1 MPRKKTSTNSKK
13 PKASSES
20 GKRKRRDEEE
30 EEEESDSD
38 QEVRVVISDVSD
50 DEEQSAASE
59 PEEPSS
65 EEDDAFKEDERDQ
78 DFQPPRTS
86 RKKSTSTRKKKKD
99 TSTTPKKKKL
109 KTGSSSKKSKSS
121 DSTTKKKKKAKKEEL
136 EEDMVVLNED
146 KESLF
151 ATVRQ
156 ESSAIRDT
164 VDSWQERFE
173 TSKSKATVELIVFV
187 LHSSGAKGD
196 LVFNEKKLKSEDSKT
211 IQKVID
217 DIIEKFLPDKLQVYP
232 IINNHPS
239 LKHFR
244 KNFCEFW
251 NTFVDVAK
259 EGGQLYDKFIQ
270 EHFLRWL
277 TFMTTSTCRAVR
289 HTASLAIYQIASA
302 VIEAK
307 KSESKQLAK
316 LQKQSKAAAKSKDKK
331 KEKELSAMCEQ
342 YQDKTNTLEKIAADI
357 FAQVFTKRY
366 RDSCDDIRAL
376 SLLQASEWI
385 IESPDQFLNDNSLKY
400 FGWMLNDTEESVRK
414 VDIQI
419 LDKFY
424 SKKDWKD
431 QLANFTKQYSGRFVD
446 LTNDVSVS
454 VAVEALKFLTTLL
467 QNGYLNSS
475 QIDTVSKMIFDEV
488 ASIRFYA
495 GKFVYHYLLSKNEKE
510 ASKSKKHAKK
520 GGVSLEN
527 ILDFISEH
535 VENYPMAAY
544 YLVDTLWSTSDEVLR
559 DYKTICSMIND
570 EEGDALTLI
579 KLLNASIKKLK
590 GQLTSVTNAS
600 DNVKVS
606 NKSKLSTK
614 ETEEE
619 VEEITG
625 VLAPSLSAMI
635 DKYRTEPEIVSELVE
650 IPQFLDLKSYP
661 ESHFS
666 KLLKSLKE
674 VLNKSV
680 TPYVY
685 EQVAKTF
692 KYLIK
697 DHDDYPLKSEA
708 EVQYNELMRETS
720 SQLKDAVR
728 ALQNE
733 EEPTSD
739 ILATLNRIRA
749 FSKVV
754 GTSQVISDD
763 VLLED
768 LHKILDSKVTEIE
781 MSQKDETQTNEEVD
795 EVTPLIINII
805 FDDLYW
811 SLQDVLVAKGDSRK
825 QLEKKYF
832 IKQENLAKQ
841 LFYILEN
848 GKVTSSVTRT
858 SYSLL
863 SNMFIMTSPVVVG
876 SGALV
881 MVLGKERMAI
891 LTKYL
896 QKAMD
901 SLQKEYSKYDKKP
914 KKKDDEEEGTEE
926 DEEEKKARLE
936 KLKVVRTLLSDT
948 LLGLSRAIIAKA
960 ISDDFASHIL
970 SYFVRTKI
978 PIVEEIVK
986 RFHHELK
993 NSNEEKLWEYEFGAL
1008 KILHSEYLD
1017 KVEQEEEKS
1026 VLKRAIK
1033 DIEELGSRLS
1043 KSHFPGKDVKHIETL
1058 VQHTINFVFDD
1069 INQNHT
1075 FLLGIMKYRLKA
1087 IPDTKR
1093 KEFLATVTRKMDQME
1108 DVDKAAKENVESF
1121 KELLTVKT
1129 SSKEKSDETDD
1140 EREKEPEEEKS
1151 QREEQ
1156 AEHQEDDNKM
1166 RDEDDTQISETKENE
1181 EDEEL
1186 ISSKPRK

>member
-1 MPRKKTSTNSKK
+1 MPARKKTSSKK
-13 PKASSES
+13 QKASSES

-38 QEVRVVISDVSD
+38 QEVRVVISDASD
-50 DEEQSAASE
+50 DEEEASE

-65 EEDDAFKEDERDQ
+65 EEDDAFKEDEKDQ

-99 TSTTPKKKKL
+99 TSSTTPKKKKL
-109 KTGSSSKKSKSS
+109 KTGSSKKSKSS
-121 DSTTKKKKKAKKEEL
+121 ESTKKKKAKKEEL

-164 VDSWQERFE
+164 VDGWQERFE
-173 TSKSKATVELIVFV
+173 TSKAKATVELIVFV

-196 LVFNEKKLKSEDSKT
+196 LVFNGKKLKSEDSKA

-217 DIIEKFLPDKLQVYP
+217 DVIEKFIPDKLQVYP
-232 IINNHPS
+232 IVNNHPS

-244 KNFCEFW
+244 KNFGEFW

-259 EGGQLYDKFIQ
+259 EGGQLYDEFIR

-277 TFMTTSTCRAVR
+277 TFMTTSTCRALR
-289 HTASLAIYQIASA
+289 HTSTLAIYQIASA

-307 KSESKQLAK
+307 KSESKTLAK

-342 YQDKTNTLEKIAADI
+342 YQEKTNTLEKIAADI
-357 FAQVFTKRY
+357 FMQVFTKRY

-385 IESPDQFLNDNSLKY
+385 IDSPDQFLNDNSLKY

-414 VDIQI
+414 VAIQI

-446 LTNDVSVS
+446 LSRDVSVS

-475 QIDTVSKMIFDEV
+475 QIDTVSKLIFDEV

-495 GKFVYHYLLSKNEKE
+495 GKFVYYYLLSKNEKE
-510 ASKSKKHAKK
+510 PSKSKKKAKK

-559 DYKTICSMIND
+559 DYKTICSMINE

-590 GQLTSVTNAS
+590 GQLNSITSAS

-606 NKSKLSTK
+606 NKSKLTTK
-614 ETEEE
+614 ETEDE
-619 VEEITG
+619 VEELTG

-680 TPYVY
+680 SPYVY
-685 EQVAKTF
+685 MEVAKTF

-728 ALQNE
+728 ALNNE

-763 VLLED
+763 VLLAD
-768 LHKILDSKVTEIE
+768 LDKILDSKVVEIG
-781 MSQKDETQTNEEVD
+781 MSQTDETQANEEEVD

-811 SLQDVLVAKGDSRK
+811 TLQDVLAKKDSRN
-825 QLEKKYF
+825 QLEKTYF
-832 IKQENLAKQ
+832 TKQENLAKH

-848 GKVTSSVTRT
+848 GKVSSPVTRT

-863 SNMFIMTSPVVVG
+863 SNIFVMASPVVVG
-876 SGALV
+876 SSSMVL
-881 MVLGKERMAI
+881 VLGKERMAI

-896 QKAMD
+896 QKAME
-901 SLQKEYSKYDKKP
+901 SLQREYTKYDKK
-914 KKKDDEEEGTEE
+914 KKDGDEEEEEE
-926 DEEEKKARLE
+926 DEEKKRARLE
-936 KLKVVRTLLSDT
+936 KLKVTRTLISDT

-978 PIVEEIVK
+978 PVVEEIVK

-993 NSNEEKLWEYEFGAL
+993 NTSEEKLWQYEFDAL

-1026 VLKRAIK
+1026 VLKKAIK

-1043 KSHFPGKDVKHIETL
+1043 KSHFPGKDVHHIETL
-1058 VQHTINFVFDD
+1058 VQNTINFVFDD

-1093 KEFLATVTRKMDQME
+1093 KEFLATVVRKIEQTE
-1108 DVDKAAKENVESF
+1108 DVEKAAKENVESF
-1121 KELLTVKT
+1121 KEMLTV
-1129 SSKEKSDETDD
+1129 SSKNKDKSDETDD
-1140 EREKEPEEEKS
+1140 EREKAPEEDKTQIDEH
-1151 QREEQ
+1151 EEQ
-1156 AEHQEDDNKM
+1156 NEDDNKM